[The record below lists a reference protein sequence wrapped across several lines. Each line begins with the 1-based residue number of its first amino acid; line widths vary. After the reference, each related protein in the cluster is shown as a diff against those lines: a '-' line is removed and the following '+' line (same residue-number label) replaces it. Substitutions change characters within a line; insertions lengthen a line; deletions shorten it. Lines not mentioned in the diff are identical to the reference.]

1 MTKSINTT
9 LAFLLL
15 AGNDLVRF
23 PVYDEV
29 YGYVEK
35 ETHEQWIKDDID
47 SEQSRREEAVK
58 RRGYEIPPVRNPDI
72 DWPPFDEVSERTVR
86 V

>member
-9 LAFLLL
+9 LAFLLF
-15 AGNDLVRF
+15 AGNDLARF
-23 PVYDEV
+23 LVYDEV

-35 ETHEQWIKDDID
+35 ETYEQWIKDDID
-47 SEQSRREEAVK
+47 NEQNRREEAVK
-58 RRGYEIPPVRNPDI
+58 RLEYDFPLVRNPDI
-72 DWPPFDEVSERTVR
+72 DWAPFDEVSERTVR